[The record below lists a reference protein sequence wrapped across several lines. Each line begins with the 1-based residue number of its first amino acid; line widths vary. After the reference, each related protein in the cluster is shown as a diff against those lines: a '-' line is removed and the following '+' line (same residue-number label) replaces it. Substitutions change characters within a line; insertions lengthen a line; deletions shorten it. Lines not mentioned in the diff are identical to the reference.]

1 MAKRAASKQGSIEAF
16 LGPVA
21 SPDKGLFFP
30 LEVDTRMS
38 AIAVVCCDRGMQA
51 QFERFRERREIEF
64 MYRIMVSTN
73 SKCTPNPDIKQP
85 IEIKEGT
92 SEDGGRLFDIKAD
105 KYLPVPN
112 LVDLIG
118 APLGDLSIHLYSWSF
133 PNPTDP
139 HSQEITI
146 SLQPSNERGRA
157 SK

>member
-21 SPDKGLFFP
+21 SSDKGLFFP

-38 AIAVVCCDRGMQA
+38 GIAVVCCDRGMQA

-64 MYRIMVSTN
+64 MYRIMVS
-73 SKCTPNPDIKQP
+73 SKSHRTPNPDLEQP
-85 IEIKEGT
+85 IEITELT
-92 SEDGGRLFDIKAD
+92 SEDGGRALDLKAD
-105 KYLPVPN
+105 KYLPVSK
-112 LVDLIG
+112 LVDLVG

-139 HSQEITI
+139 HSQEVTI
-146 SLQPSNERGRA
+146 SVKPQSE
-157 SK
+157 